1 MSPSTRASEAAAS
14 QDVTDTPVRS
24 GMADIAGTLR
34 DCSATGKGRRKL
46 RAGDIA
52 VIDAPNISRREAEYL
67 VDAAPAAVVNA
78 GPFTTGSA
86 PNFGPLMLLDAGIPL
101 FENAGAEL
109 RAGFR
114 DGAKKGRI
122 EPNGTVHNGS
132 KVIATATPLKRTA
145 AESSF
150 TGAQSSLVDH
160 MESYYRD
167 SLDVIRTE
175 APLLID
181 GLGVPDVG
189 NELTGRKVLV
199 VSPGA
204 NHREQLR
211 GLRNFIREYDPVIIG
226 VGSAADTLVATGY
239 EPSFIVGDPAD
250 IEAETLRGNARV
262 ILPADADGNAV
273 GLERIQNLGVG
284 ALTFPATI
292 ESPTELALLLAGE
305 HGAELIVNAGAPL
318 NLDDV
323 FADRDRVTTSSVLTR
338 LKLGERLVDA
348 AAVTNLYTVNR
359 GGGGGL
365 GWLWALLGI
374 LVALAAIVLVIGLGG
389 DGSFTQNLIDSWNS
403 LAVWFQGLF
412 N

>member
-1 MSPSTRASEAAAS
+1 MSPSTRASDAVGAS
-14 QDVTDTPVRS
+14 DTSPLP
-24 GMADIAGTLR
+24 DITGTLR
-34 DCSATGKGRRKL
+34 DCSPTGKGRRKL

-86 PNFGPLMLLDAGIPL
+86 PHFGPLMLLDAGIPL

-122 EPNGTVHNGS
+122 EADGTVHNGS
-132 KVIATATPLKRTA
+132 KLLASATPLKRTS

-150 TGAQSSLVDH
+150 AGAQTSLVTH

-167 SLDVIRTE
+167 SLEVIHTE

-181 GLGVPDVG
+181 GLGVPDIG
-189 NELTGRKVLV
+189 DDLSGRKVLV

-204 NHREQLR
+204 QHREQLR
-211 GLRNFIREYDPVIIG
+211 GLRNFIREYDPAIIG
-226 VGSAADTLVATGY
+226 VGAAADTLVEMGY
-239 EPSFIVGDPAD
+239 EPSVIVGDPAD
-250 IEAETLRGNARV
+250 VDAETLRGNARV

-292 ESPTELALLLAGE
+292 ESPTDLALLLAAE
-305 HGAELIVNAGAPL
+305 HDAELIVNAGAPL
-318 NLDDV
+318 NLTDV
-323 FADRDRVTTSSVLTR
+323 FADTDRATPGSVLTR

-359 GGGGGL
+359 TGGASL
-365 GWLWALLGI
+365 AWLWALLGI
-374 LVALAAIVLVIGLGG
+374 LVALATIVLVVGLGG
-389 DGSFTQNLIDSWNS
+389 DSSFTQNLVDAWNS
-403 LAVWFQGLF
+403 LALWFQGLF
-412 N
+412 R